1 MNKDRN
7 PVGWFE
13 IYVSDM
19 ERAKVFY
26 EAMLDVKMEDLP
38 SPDASV
44 EMKAFPMK
52 APDECV
58 GELPGA
64 CGALAKME
72 GVNPGGGGTLVYF
85 SCIDCAE
92 DEARAAVAGGHV
104 IRPKFSIG
112 QYGFISLVSDTEGNV
127 IGLHSMQ

>member
-19 ERAKVFY
+19 ERAKNFY
-26 EAMLDVKMEDLP
+26 EAMLNVDLEDLP
-38 SPDASV
+38 SPDTSIS
-44 EMKAFPMK
+44 MKAFPMR
-52 APDECV
+52 APDECG

-72 GVNPGGGGTLVYF
+72 GVNPGGCGTLVYF
-85 SCIDCAE
+85 SCIDCAD
-92 DEARAAVAGGHV
+92 DEARAAKAGGKV
-104 IRPKFSIG
+104 LKSKFSIG
-112 QYGFISLVSDTEGNV
+112 QYGFISLIADTEGNC